1 MKKEDKESESY
12 LSKLEKEKYEKPYI
26 KIIPIEAEELMAGS
40 VNASISTQEYS
51 SESMDNSG
59 SSQWTNPW

>member
-1 MKKEDKESESY
+1 MKKKDKKSESY
-12 LSKLEKEKYEKPYI
+12 LSKLEKEKYEKPDI